1 LAHIPRVLTV
11 ESKNQWFQRVE
22 ALGRSRKKRHRSGE
36 FVVEGVRS
44 LNQLEANK
52 EWNIEALLY
61 APSRP
66 LSVWARNT
74 LSSSRAHYHLELS
87 LTLMEELSDKDD
99 VSELLAVVKI
109 PEDDLARLPVGPQP
123 LFVLLDQ
130 PSLPG
135 NLGTVIRS
143 CDGLG
148 VDGVVIFGRAADLY
162 DPRTVRAA
170 AGSLFAQPVVRI
182 TTWGGLMGWLD
193 GVRIQVPNLQLVA
206 TTARGGVWPDEISFL
221 HPTVLML
228 GNESAGLSHNV
239 AELCDTSVSIPMSGS
254 ASSLNLASAATAIL
268 YEARRQRRADGA

>member
-1 LAHIPRVLTV
+1 MANMPRVLPV

-36 FVVEGVRS
+36 FLVEGVRS
-44 LNQLEANK
+44 LNQLKANAQ
-52 EWNIEALLY
+52 WDIEAFLY

-66 LSVWARNT
+66 LSDWARDT
-74 LSSSRAHYHLELS
+74 LRSSRARHHLELS
-87 LTLMEELSDKDD
+87 LPLLEELSDKDD

-109 PEDDLARLPVGPQP
+109 PADEPERLRAGPQP
-123 LFVLLDQ
+123 LYVLLDQ
-130 PSLPG
+130 PSSPG

-182 TTWGGLMGWLD
+182 TTWGDLKRWLD
-193 GVRIQVPNLQLVA
+193 GVRGQAQDLQLVA
-206 TTARGGVWPDEISFL
+206 TTAGEGVWPDEVSFIR
-221 HPTVLML
+221 PTVLMF
-228 GNESAGLSHNV
+228 GNESTGLSHRV
-239 AELCDTSVSIPMSGS
+239 AELCHVCVSIPMSGS
-254 ASSLNLASAATAIL
+254 ASSLNVAAAATAIL
-268 YEARRQRRADGA
+268 YEARRQRRG

>member
-1 LAHIPRVLTV
+1 MGHIPRILPV

-22 ALGRSRKKRHRSGE
+22 ALGRSRKKRHRYGE

-44 LNQLEANK
+44 VNQLTANQ
-52 EWNIEALLY
+52 EWRIEAFLY

-66 LSVWARNT
+66 LSVWAQDT
-74 LSSSRAHYHLELS
+74 LRSSRARLHLELS
-87 LTLMEELSDKDD
+87 LPLMEELSDKED

-109 PEDDLARLPVGPQP
+109 PSDDPARLPAGPQP
-123 LFVLLDQ
+123 LYVLLDQ

-143 CDGLG
+143 CDGLA

-182 TTWGGLMGWLD
+182 TTWGALKGWLE
-193 GVRIQVPNLQLVA
+193 GVRSQTQHLKLVA
-206 TTARGGVWPDEISFL
+206 TTARGGVWPDEISFS
-221 HPTVLML
+221 HPTVLMF
-228 GNESAGLSHNV
+228 GNESAGLSHKV
-239 AELCDTSVSIPMSGS
+239 SELCDISVSIPMSGS
-254 ASSLNLASAATAIL
+254 ASSLNVASAATAIL
-268 YEARRQRRADGA
+268 YEARRQRRTASV